1 LSTSSR
7 LVAPTIHPL
16 PETLFNQSKS
26 AHSTFY
32 GYTSGHAWRA
42 WYSVALLNPVGAGA
56 AVVATGDVTVA
67 PSLESLAMH
76 IPIVE
81 LTACPLILGC

>member
-1 LSTSSR
+1 
-7 LVAPTIHPL
+7 V
-16 PETLFNQSKS
+16 
-26 AHSTFY
+26 
-32 GYTSGHAWRA
+32 

-81 LTACPLILGC
+81 LTA